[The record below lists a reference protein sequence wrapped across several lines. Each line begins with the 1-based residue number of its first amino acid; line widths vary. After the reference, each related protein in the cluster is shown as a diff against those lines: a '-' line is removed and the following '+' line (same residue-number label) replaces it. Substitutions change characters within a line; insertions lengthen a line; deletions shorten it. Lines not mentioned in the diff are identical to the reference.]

1 MKSKIVFGINLS
13 HDTSCAAV
21 VDGVVKVAIE
31 EERLNRIKH
40 CNGKTP
46 FGKIIPFLS
55 INYCCHALG
64 IEPKDVDLWV
74 TNACFPG
81 AVYILRSQ
89 LLGIPDSKIIEVENP
104 GHHLAHAYSA
114 FYASPYEDSAVLV
127 YDVNGSIHNNQK
139 ENYSI
144 YHGKGNSLNTVKADF
159 LNPGEISIAE
169 LYVLYAAIL
178 QLSPK
183 KDGDYGDDD
192 SLRSGGKLMGYAAQ
206 YYNTELHN
214 NNVTLMQKLLGK
226 KEEKIRYTGLP
237 DILEEEDHHYVVKI
251 KNLINYLNKAG
262 KIEGIDRKINFD
274 AMFGFGIKNE
284 VKWNYRKTSLK
295 DFENILFG
303 YEAQLFLEEVILK
316 LANLTYDLTKSKNLC
331 AAGGTMLNVVACNR
345 ILKETPFERLFV
357 QPGATD
363 GGNAIGTA
371 FYGYYKYFGL
381 NGRYYLKNT
390 YTTFLG
396 DYHTSDEVEEAIN
409 KSWVYPFTHKKIID
423 EQEQI
428 KLLVDYLINNKVVS
442 IYKGRSEFG
451 PRALGNRSFLASP
464 HKASM
469 LNYMNEIKE
478 REWYRPVA
486 PIIPEEE
493 LHDYFDSP
501 FNISPF
507 MTINAHCLDNT
518 KKLAPAICH
527 IDNSARVQTVSM
539 EYHPFLYKLLK
550 TFKEKSGLP
559 PILINTSFNVGEPIV
574 ETPASAINT
583 FLATNQMVK
592 ALLLE
597 DYLLEVDDTEELT

>member
-1 MKSKIVFGINLS
+1 MKSKIIFGINLS

-21 VDGVVKVAIE
+21 IDGEVKIAIE
-31 EERLNRIKH
+31 EERLNRIRH

-55 INYCCHALG
+55 INYCCKALG
-64 IEPKDVDLWV
+64 IEPNDVDLWV

-89 LLGIPDSKIIEVENP
+89 LVGIPDSKIIEVEKP
-104 GHHLAHAYSA
+104 GHHLAHAYST
-114 FYASPYEDSAVLV
+114 FFASPYKESAVLV

-144 YHGKGNSLNTVKADF
+144 YFGKNITLDTVKTDF
-159 LNPGEISIAE
+159 LELGELSIAE

-206 YYNTELHN
+206 YFNKELIN
-214 NNVTLMQKLLGK
+214 NNVTPLQKIFGK
-226 KEEKIRYTGLP
+226 NNGKLEYDSLP
-237 DILEEEDHHYVVKI
+237 DIYEEENHHYVIKI
-251 KNLINYLNKAG
+251 QKLISYLKNIG
-262 KIEGIDRKINFD
+262 KTEKIAHNADFNT
-274 AMFGFGIKNE
+274 MFGFGIKNE
-284 VKWNYRKTSLK
+284 VKWNYRKSSLK
-295 DFENILFG
+295 EGENILFA
-303 YEAQLFLEEVILK
+303 YEAQLLLEEIIIK
-316 LANLTYDLTKSKNLC
+316 LANLSYDLTKCKNLC
-331 AAGGTMLNVVACNR
+331 VAGGTMLNVVACNR
-345 ILKETPFERLFV
+345 ILKETPFENLFV

-363 GGNAIGTA
+363 GGNALGAA
-371 FYGYYKYFGL
+371 FYGYYKHFGL
-381 NGRYYLKNT
+381 NGRFYLDNT
-390 YTTFLG
+390 YKTYLG
-396 DYHTSDEVEEAIN
+396 DYHTSNEIQEALN
-409 KSWVYPFTHKKIID
+409 KSWVYPFTHKKID
-423 EQEQI
+423 NEQNQI
-428 KLLVDYLINNKVVS
+428 NNLVEHLKNNKVVC

-464 HKASM
+464 RKAAM
-469 LNYMNEIKE
+469 LNYMNEIKG

-486 PIIPEEE
+486 PIILEEE

-501 FNISPF
+501 FKKSPF
-507 MTINAHCLDNT
+507 MTINAHCLDHT
-518 KKLAPAICH
+518 KELAPAICH
-527 IDNSARVQTVSM
+527 VDGSARVQTVSL

-559 PILINTSFNVGEPIV
+559 PILINTSFNVEEPIV
-574 ETPASAINT
+574 ETPAFAINT
-583 FLATNQMVK
+583 FLGTNQMVK

-597 DYLLEVDDTEELT
+597 NYLLEVDDLEN